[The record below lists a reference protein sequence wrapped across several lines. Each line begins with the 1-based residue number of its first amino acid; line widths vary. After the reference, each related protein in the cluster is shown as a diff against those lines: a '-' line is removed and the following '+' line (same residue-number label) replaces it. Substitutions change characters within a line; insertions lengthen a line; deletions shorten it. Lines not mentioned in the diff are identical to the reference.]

1 MYIFNPENDMALA
14 NFSPNYTPPASSVKL
29 AGDLSLL
36 PLWYAPDGSVVMSHE
51 QIDLDFVESAKS
63 RFNIKTS
70 VVFIDE
76 VLQHTSQGITP
87 WGWSPLLKNNLI
99 NMGVPQ
105 ELTPNSDYLALLRE
119 YSSRKNAV
127 RLLSELK
134 VENPQFYGSSYYY
147 TDIDS
152 LLDYLATTD
161 GDKALKMPLSGS
173 GRGLIWILDGI
184 TDKQTDWA
192 RRVVKNQGGVV
203 AEPKLKRVKDFAMEF
218 SLHDGV
224 ASFEGYSLFETADS
238 GAYMGNIIMTDDDIE
253 NYLAEYVSTD
263 VLHSLRYMLI
273 EKLSA
278 YFPLYNGVLGVDM
291 MICDT
296 DEGYKLQPCVE
307 INIRMNMG
315 LVAHTFYKR
324 FVNKGSKGYY
334 RVDYFKGMNDALL
347 HHEKMLKDFP
357 LIINNGVI
365 QSGYISLTPV
375 NKNTSYVAW
384 VVIGDLNL

>member
-87 WGWSPLLKNNLI
+87 WGWSPLLKNKLI

-105 ELTPNSDYLALLRE
+105 ELTPSSDYLALLRE